1 MCDDQPEP
9 SHLGASLRRLL
20 QTCSPLL
27 ARPAPAVR
35 RLRSVDGR
43 PLIMIAQRDDIVL
56 VGPAEARKLAR
67 SLLRAARE

>member
-1 MCDDQPEP
+1 
-9 SHLGASLRRLL
+9 
-20 QTCSPLL
+20 
-27 ARPAPAVR
+27 VR